1 MAKAMRDKF
10 IAIISLVALRGQIMT
25 VKAHPG
31 LCMKYSR
38 WVICMYK
45 NTNFFT
51 PISHNVQCHV
61 CVIKVHNKCL
71 GGRKKIYVL
80 LMCNHFCI
88 NHAPIT
94 PHMQQ

>member
-38 WVICMYK
+38 WVIY
-45 NTNFFT
+45 
-51 PISHNVQCHV
+51 IVS
-61 CVIKVHNKCL
+61 
-71 GGRKKIYVL
+71 GRTWEIPNL
-80 LMCNHFCI
+80 
-88 NHAPIT
+88 
-94 PHMQQ
+94 

>member
-38 WVICMYK
+38 WVI
-45 NTNFFT
+45 
-51 PISHNVQCHV
+51 
-61 CVIKVHNKCL
+61 
-71 GGRKKIYVL
+71 YVRYL
-80 LMCNHFCI
+80 
-88 NHAPIT
+88 IT
-94 PHMQQ
+94 FY

>member
-38 WVICMYK
+38 WVIYFVKLPFAEVVAKFHSPACPK
-45 NTNFFT
+45 T
-51 PISHNVQCHV
+51 V
-61 CVIKVHNKCL
+61 CRNSRHLCGFQAGTCQYSVYI
-71 GGRKKIYVL
+71 IE
-80 LMCNHFCI
+80 I
-88 NHAPIT
+88 
-94 PHMQQ
+94 

>member
-38 WVICMYK
+38 WLYVSLC
-45 NTNFFT
+45 N
-51 PISHNVQCHV
+51 C
-61 CVIKVHNKCL
+61 VHNSK
-71 GGRKKIYVL
+71 
-80 LMCNHFCI
+80 
-88 NHAPIT
+88 
-94 PHMQQ
+94 

>member
-38 WVICMYK
+38 WVIC
-45 NTNFFT
+45 N
-51 PISHNVQCHV
+51 INVMHRWS
-61 CVIKVHNKCL
+61 IE
-71 GGRKKIYVL
+71 
-80 LMCNHFCI
+80 
-88 NHAPIT
+88 
-94 PHMQQ
+94 

>member
-38 WVICMYK
+38 WVILCACSFKICDSYK
-45 NTNFFT
+45 
-51 PISHNVQCHV
+51 
-61 CVIKVHNKCL
+61 
-71 GGRKKIYVL
+71 
-80 LMCNHFCI
+80 HFI
-88 NHAPIT
+88 AF
-94 PHMQQ
+94 

>member
-38 WVICMYK
+38 WVIC
-45 NTNFFT
+45 
-51 PISHNVQCHV
+51 I
-61 CVIKVHNKCL
+61 IKE
-71 GGRKKIYVL
+71 
-80 LMCNHFCI
+80 
-88 NHAPIT
+88 
-94 PHMQQ
+94 